1 MSSGWYGR
9 LPEGLG
15 GPLESRGRQG
25 LRVHSD
31 PGGRG
36 GGGGV
41 HSQVISSHTSHLP
54 RVVAGGEAEKCG
66 LVGQDKVMAINRRA
80 PTSVEEAVHIIKEA
94 GDTLVLVIG
103 RRESREGRK
112 TDKQKGESSN
122 RAQTSRGRSRDRNST
137 GSTTRALSKSPSRQL
152 LQQAMAGARSQKQR
166 SSSSPRSQQTN
177 ISPQTTQTQMQQ
189 HRIEQQENRERAE
202 AEELQLEEKGT
213 SNGRGEAG
221 KEEQSQLF
229 SPSAA
234 QLQELLQFAV
244 ESAAANDKT
253 KQPEGKSVLQTD
265 TQLSGSAPARGS
277 NSNEEKAERRSCP
290 SPMLTTV
297 LIEETK
303 ETRSSSRTV
312 STENLS
318 SKQTPGS
325 PASRRASSKETKT
338 SSKETTTLKTTK
350 STENL
355 TTLGSLGSPRFL
367 RADFQASKCPE
378 VKAPSSRQGE
388 VAANDGLVKKSFGS
402 TRSIQSVGKC
412 NCAPFYENKVAC
424 LRDSI
429 SELGKKNDKQ
439 GEENEKLLKENKD
452 IKGAFS
458 FAAKQLEEQEERIHK
473 LQKEVSSLSEE
484 LNCEKV
490 KQQSTE
496 ERQISNIQKLE
507 EDIASM
513 KRRLEA
519 EVRQRECAEENHKKS
534 EAELEVKSTQMRQQ
548 SEREALRKADYEERL
563 EKALRELRTEY
574 EVKMRESREEL
585 ARVYKARLKEMQVKA
600 REQKEDKVNIFLDAL
615 RQHL

>member
-31 PGGRG
+31 PGGGG

-137 GSTTRALSKSPSRQL
+137 GNTTRALSKSPSRQL

-189 HRIEQQENRERAE
+189 HRIEQQENRGRAE
-202 AEELQLEEKGT
+202 AEELQQEEKGT
-213 SNGRGEAG
+213 SIGRGEAG

-600 REQKEDKVNIFLDAL
+600 REQKEDKVNLFLDAL

>member
-137 GSTTRALSKSPSRQL
+137 GSTTRAISKSPSRQL

-166 SSSSPRSQQTN
+166 SSSSPRSQQAN
-177 ISPQTTQTQMQQ
+177 ISPQTQMQQ
-189 HRIEQQENRERAE
+189 HRIEQQENRGRAE
-202 AEELQLEEKGT
+202 AEELQQEEKGT
-213 SNGRGEAG
+213 SIGRGEAG

-234 QLQELLQFAV
+234 QLQGLLQFAV

-265 TQLSGSAPARGS
+265 TQPSGPTTRIS
-277 NSNEEKAERRSCP
+277 SNEEKAERRSCP

-325 PASRRASSKETKT
+325 PASRRATSKETKT

-473 LQKEVSSLSEE
+473 LQKEVSSLSEQ

-600 REQKEDKVNIFLDAL
+600 REQKEDKVNLFLDAL

>member
-31 PGGRG
+31 PGGGG

-189 HRIEQQENRERAE
+189 HRIEQQENRGRAE
-202 AEELQLEEKGT
+202 AEELQQEEKGT
-213 SNGRGEAG
+213 SIGRGEAG

-325 PASRRASSKETKT
+325 PASRRATSKETKT

-600 REQKEDKVNIFLDAL
+600 REQKEDKVNLFLDAL

>member
-31 PGGRG
+31 PGGGG

-112 TDKQKGESSN
+112 TAKQKGESSN

-189 HRIEQQENRERAE
+189 HRIEQQENRGRAE
-202 AEELQLEEKGT
+202 VEELQQEEKGT
-213 SNGRGEAG
+213 SIGRGEAG

-244 ESAAANDKT
+244 ESAAASDKT

-325 PASRRASSKETKT
+325 PASRRATSKETKT

-496 ERQISNIQKLE
+496 ERQLSNIQKLE

-600 REQKEDKVNIFLDAL
+600 REQKEDKVNLFLDAL